1 MPVLKHPLTGA
12 TYTLREDGLVD
23 VENNGR
29 TGAFAHDGRHVEG
42 ELTHADPHMLVW
54 LAGPQLPQ
62 GSDVRR
68 NRPSTADQ
76 EPHG

>member
-12 TYTLREDGLVD
+12 TYRLRDDGLVD

-29 TGAFAHDGRHVEG
+29 VGAFAFDGRHMG
-42 ELTHADPHMLVW
+42 GDLTHADPHMLLW
-54 LAGPQLPQ
+54 LAGPQLPK

-68 NRPSTADQ
+68 NRPATASD
-76 EPHG
+76 ES